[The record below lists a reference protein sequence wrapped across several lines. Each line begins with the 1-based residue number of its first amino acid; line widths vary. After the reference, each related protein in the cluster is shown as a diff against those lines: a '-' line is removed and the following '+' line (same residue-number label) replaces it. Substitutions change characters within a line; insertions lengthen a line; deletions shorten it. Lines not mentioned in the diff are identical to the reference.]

1 MSTTCVYPLGLED
14 AFRLAR
20 RVGFDG
26 IEIMV
31 TGDPET
37 RSAVRLRQLA
47 RAYRMPILSIH
58 APVLVR
64 AQLAWGVGP
73 TAKLERAAEL
83 ARAVSAPTVV
93 AHPAFS
99 WQRGY
104 ARDFEAIVARTANYY
119 DVEIA
124 IENMFPYKVAGF
136 DVASFTPSHDPAAI
150 VCDAVT
156 LDFSHAALA
165 GRDSLELAMA
175 LGERL
180 HHVHLSD
187 GTSSHEEGR
196 MLDEHLVPGH
206 GSQPVAEV
214 LHYLARSGWSGSVVA
229 EVTTRSARSELER
242 LDILTE
248 TLAFAREHSAV
259 PTRRK
264 RGIHT

>member
-1 MSTTCVYPLGLED
+1 MSSTCVYPLGLEN

-20 RVGFDG
+20 RIGFDG

-37 RSAVRLRQLA
+37 RSAVRLRHLA

-64 AQLAWGVGP
+64 AQFAWGVGP

-93 AHPAFS
+93 AHPAYS
-99 WQRGY
+99 WQRAY
-104 ARDFEAIVARTANYY
+104 ARDFEGIVARTANYY

-124 IENMFPYKVAGF
+124 VENMFPYKIAGL
-136 DVASFTPSHDPAAI
+136 DVASFVPSYDPVAI
-150 VCDAVT
+150 DCDAAT

-187 GTSSHEEGR
+187 GTSSHDEGR
-196 MLDEHLVPGH
+196 MLDEHLVPGR

-214 LHYLARSGWSGSVVA
+214 LQYLARIGWSGSVVA
-229 EVTTRSARSELER
+229 EVTTRAAGTEHER
-242 LDILTE
+242 VALLAE
-248 TLAFAREHSAV
+248 TLAFAREHSVV
-259 PTRRK
+259 PSRGK

>member
-1 MSTTCVYPLGLED
+1 
-14 AFRLAR
+14 
-20 RVGFDG
+20 
-26 IEIMV
+26 MV
-31 TGDPET
+31 TGEAET

-73 TAKLERAAEL
+73 TTKLARAAEL

-99 WQRGY
+99 WQRAY
-104 ARDFEAIVARTANYY
+104 ARDFEAIVARTASYF

-124 IENMFPYKVAGF
+124 VENMFPYTIAGF
-136 DVASFTPSHDPAAI
+136 DVASFVPSYDPVSI
-150 VCDAVT
+150 DCDAVT

-180 HHVHLSD
+180 HHIHLAD
-187 GTSSHEEGR
+187 GTSSHNEGR
-196 MLDEHLVPGH
+196 MLDEHLVPGR
-206 GSQPVAEV
+206 GSQPVADV
-214 LHYLARSGWSGSVVA
+214 LRYLARTGWSGSVVA
-229 EVTTRSARSELER
+229 EVTTRAARSEPER
-242 LDILTE
+242 IALLAE
-248 TLAFAREHSAV
+248 TLAFAREHSVV
-259 PTRRK
+259 PSRGK